1 MHKIH
6 RNAAIC
12 VTNGTGRSLFIMSH
26 CRYKQVAKHCKQI
39 QKIRKLLNLSFCLD
53 HDTPVWQNA
62 AQRPPLFL
70 QMGTGAVA
78 VLGRKSGA
86 LCAAPAAVTPA
97 AAGSYQSSPV
107 LLLLSNLGQAGG
119 KHPRSLS
126 KLSETDL
133 QSLLA
138 GC

>member
-6 RNAAIC
+6 RNTAIC
-12 VTNGTGRSLFIMSH
+12 VTNGTGRSLFIMTH
-26 CRYKQVAKHCKQI
+26 CQYKQVAKHCKQI

-53 HDTPVWQNA
+53 HDNPAWQNA

-78 VLGRKSGA
+78 VPGRKSRA
-86 LCAAPAAVTPA
+86 LCAAPGVTAAATPA

-119 KHPRSLS
+119 NTPEVFRSS
-126 KLSETDL
+126 QKLIY
-133 QSLLA
+133 SLY
-138 GC
+138 